1 MRYRCGK
8 GARGRKQIHARS
20 TVRSSPV
27 AATEIYFGCSP
38 ARMRHGDFSK
48 AAISARPTVKMIK
61 NVAGSKKR
69 ADPSGQRVFASRS
82 DSTVMC
88 CCGFGSRINRRQIIT
103 STRHEQESTAATTH
117 VTQIKQ
123 QVVVLLIR
131 RRAHLAVGDS
141 APMTEIDSY
150 DNKISVLNIA
160 DNSVITDPV
169 TPVPFER
176 AVRGF
181 PLLRGSSSS
190 AIVRRAARS
199 VRTT

>member
-1 MRYRCGK
+1 M
-8 GARGRKQIHARS
+8 AGRK
-20 TVRSSPV
+20 
-27 AATEIYFGCSP
+27 E
-38 ARMRHGDFSK
+38 
-48 AAISARPTVKMIK
+48 
-61 NVAGSKKR
+61 R

-88 CCGFGSRINRRQIIT
+88 CCGFGSRTNRRQIIT
-103 STRHEQESTAATTH
+103 STRHEQKSTAATTH

-176 AVRGF
+176 AGKRLSLAPWVFKLGNSSKSGSECSNY
-181 PLLRGSSSS
+181 LR
-190 AIVRRAARS
+190 V
-199 VRTT
+199 